1 MIVLFPGHRRIA
13 GDFRVADDRVAVV
26 HEVQRAADV
35 GINFNGGVDVAWTGA
50 FQVNDSFF
58 YKQVIQMGF
67 TSLTRFAV

>member
-35 GINFNGGVDVAWTGA
+35 GINFNGGVDVA
-50 FQVNDSFF
+50 
-58 YKQVIQMGF
+58 
-67 TSLTRFAV
+67 